1 MATSLAPDHDRPDW
15 VSRFCAGTS
24 RLLAR
29 RVPSIAADP
38 DGPDDIAETVEAV
51 CLMTARRR
59 GRVASIRAG
68 VLELANL
75 LGLAIRRPTLVP
87 TPDPPR
93 HRRWPAWRLS
103 LRFAW
108 KRLVGARANAA
119 WAIGTLALGIG
130 LTTSVF
136 SVLDSILWR
145 PAPYPQARRLG
156 ELATYNVERKFTFMG
171 FYAPPLLAAW
181 RTQSDLFDRVEA
193 FDTPVV
199 PFEGD
204 DGSETVS
211 EAIVTPGLF
220 SLLGAVPERGRLF
233 VDGEGRTGTT
243 DAVVVSDA
251 FWRERLH
258 ADPDVVGRRLMIDNA
273 PCHVVGVL
281 PASFRFPSGGTE
293 VWTPFDL
300 DAPPRG
306 ATRALMPLVR
316 IAPGRTFEAAA
327 IEARARGGRIGVAVG
342 EPANQTAVLYPL
354 SDAVGDKT
362 ERSLWLLAAAVSF
375 LFLVVAA
382 NVANLSLA
390 RALQRRRDLAV
401 HAALGAST
409 ADLVRAAFIE
419 NALVAAI
426 GCTAGTVL
434 AAMLT
439 RLARVSLPA
448 AMTTA
453 AFNAIALNG
462 RAVLVAIGLGAVSA
476 IVFGLPMA
484 IFASRTSLS
493 SALGAQSRSATGSRA
508 SRRVRS
514 LLVVVEVAIC
524 TELLIG
530 AALMT
535 RAFVALE
542 MAGKGFD
549 AANLIT
555 VRVGLPASGYRDPG
569 ARRQFVDD
577 VLARLRT
584 TPGVVAAT
592 DGGLPT
598 EARPIMLGPVT
609 IDDRADQPTA
619 PLIVPV
625 HEVPASYFEA
635 LRLPLVSGRLFGPDD
650 DRNTVIVSED
660 FARKYWPARS
670 AVGARFRGAN
680 QEWQTIVGIVGN
692 IRPMTSGG
700 WQNEQDLYYQ
710 SGKAPDALQ
719 PRMSAA
725 ASIIDY
731 RTLIVR
737 AERSTDALTSVP
749 RVIHTIDPHVVIW
762 RTALVDRLYDDAIA
776 RPRTVFLLMAVFA
789 GVGLLLAVAGMYGVL
804 SHLVSQRLR
813 EIGVRFAL
821 GARPVD
827 VGRVVLKSGVA
838 LAGTGLVCGLAL
850 SVAMARLA
858 TTLMTDVGKPDAVSV
873 AIVVVVLGA
882 TALVASWSPALRAM
896 RVDPV
901 QLLRDE

>member
-1 MATSLAPDHDRPDW
+1 MAVPIAPDHHRPDW
-15 VSRFCAGTS
+15 VGRLCTGAA

-38 DGPDDIAETVEAV
+38 DGPDDIAETVQAV
-51 CLMTARRR
+51 CLMAARRG
-59 GRVASIRAG
+59 GRAAAIRAG
-68 VLELANL
+68 ALELANL
-75 LGLAIRRPTLVP
+75 LGLALRRASSSPE
-87 TPDPPR
+87 PDPPHR
-93 HRRWPAWRLS
+93 RRWPAWQLS
-103 LRFAW
+103 ARFAW
-108 KRLVGARANAA
+108 KRLVGARTNAA

-130 LTTSVF
+130 LTTAVF

-145 PAPYPQARRLG
+145 PAPYPHADRLV
-156 ELATYNVERKFTFMG
+156 ELATYNVDRKFTFAG
-171 FYAPPLLAAW
+171 FYSPALLRAW
-181 RTQSDLFDRVEA
+181 RAESDLFDRVEG

-199 PFEGD
+199 PYEGD
-204 DGSETVS
+204 DGSETVA
-211 EAIVTPGLF
+211 EAIVTPGVF

-233 VDGEGRTGTT
+233 TDGEGRSGAS

-258 ADPDVVGRRLMIDNA
+258 GDPEVVGRRLMIDNA
-273 PCHVVGVL
+273 PCHIVGVL
-281 PASFRFPSGGTE
+281 PASFRFPNGRTE
-293 VWTPFDL
+293 VWVPFDVG
-300 DAPPRG
+300 APPG
-306 ATRALMPLVR
+306 ATARPLTPLAR

-327 IEARARGGRIGVAVG
+327 IEARARGGRLGAAVG

-354 SDAVGDKT
+354 SDTVDDKT
-362 ERSLWLLAAAVSF
+362 VHSLWVLAAAVGF

-390 RALQRRRDLAV
+390 RALQGRRDLAV
-401 HAALGAST
+401 HAALGASA

-426 GCTAGTVL
+426 GCTAGTAL
-434 AAMLT
+434 AAALT
-439 RLARVSLPA
+439 RLARVSLPE

-453 AFNAIALNG
+453 AFTQIALNG
-462 RAVLVAIGLGAVSA
+462 RAALVAVALGAVAA

-484 IFASRTSLS
+484 VFASRTSLTA
-493 SALGAQSRSATGSRA
+493 ALGAQSRSATGSRA
-508 SRRVRS
+508 SRRLRS

-542 MAGKGFD
+542 TAGKGFD

-555 VRVGLPASGYRDPG
+555 VRVGLPASGYRDP
-569 ARRQFVDD
+569 ALRRQFVDD

-584 TPGVVAAT
+584 VPGVVAAT

-598 EARPIMLGPVT
+598 DARPIMLGPVT
-609 IDDRADQPTA
+609 LDDQPDRPTA
-619 PLIVPV
+619 PMMVPM
-625 HEVPASYFEA
+625 HEVPASYFDA
-635 LRLPLVSGRLFGPDD
+635 LRLPLVSGRIFGPDD
-650 DRNTVIVSED
+650 DRNTVMVSEA
-660 FARKYWPARS
+660 FAHKYWPARS
-670 AVGARFRGAN
+670 AVGARFQGAG
-680 QEWQTIVGIVGN
+680 QDWQTIVGVVGN

-700 WQNEQDLYYQ
+700 LQNGQDLYYQ
-710 SGKAPDALQ
+710 SGKAPAALQ
-719 PRMSAA
+719 PRISAA
-725 ASIIDY
+725 SSIIDY

-737 AERSTDALTSVP
+737 AEQGTDLLTNAP
-749 RVIHTIDPHVVIW
+749 RVIHTIDPRVVIW

-804 SHLVSQRLR
+804 SQLVSQRLR

-821 GARPVD
+821 GARPAD
-827 VGRVVLKSGVA
+827 VGRLVLGS
-838 LAGTGLVCGLAL
+838 GLVVAGAGLACGLVLSAAL
-850 SVAMARLA
+850 TRAAA
-858 TTLMTDVGKPDAVSV
+858 TLLTDVGKPDALSV
-873 AIVVVVLGA
+873 AVVVGVLGI
-882 TALVASWSPALRAM
+882 TALAASWSPAMRAM

-901 QLLRDE
+901 RLLRDE